1 MDFSGVTAA
10 IEAVDRDLMS
20 DDQTKVD
27 AMAKAIEDAIAA
39 LVKVDNSD
47 DTNVPSDPDKG
58 DGEITSNEP
67 TEPDSVRCLA

>member
-10 IEAVDRDLMS
+10 IEAVDRELMS

-39 LVKVDNSD
+39 LVK
-47 DTNVPSDPDKG
+47 G
-58 DGEITSNEP
+58 
-67 TEPDSVRCLA
+67 